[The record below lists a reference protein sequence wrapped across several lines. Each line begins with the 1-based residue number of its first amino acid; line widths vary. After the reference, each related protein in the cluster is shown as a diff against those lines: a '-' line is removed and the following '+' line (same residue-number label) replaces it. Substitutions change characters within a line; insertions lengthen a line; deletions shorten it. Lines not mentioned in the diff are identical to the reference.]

1 MAEDPH
7 TPPAAFIASRHR
19 NPLEGMDL
27 KPAANYTMAGIF
39 AILATLIF
47 AGVLTILILEWDFYR
62 YAPFS
67 F

>member
-19 NPLEGMDL
+19 NPLEEMNL
-27 KPAANYTMAGIF
+27 KPEASYTMAGIF

-47 AGVLTILILEWDFYR
+47 IGVVVIQYFEWDFYQLL
-62 YAPFS
+62 
-67 F
+67 

>member
-27 KPAANYTMAGIF
+27 KPAASYTVAGIF
-39 AILATLIF
+39 AILAFLIY
-47 AGVLTILILEWDFYR
+47 AGVLAIQIAEWKFYE
-62 YAPFS
+62 FL
-67 F
+67 

>member
-27 KPAANYTMAGIF
+27 KPAANYTMAAIF
-39 AILATLIF
+39 AILAT
-47 AGVLTILILEWDFYR
+47 VLFVLVVVVQYFEWDFYQ
-62 YAPFS
+62 FI
-67 F
+67 